1 MNYGE
6 ECTFEFYFIASR
18 YQSHRMHKKYFVKF
32 LKEVIRH
39 SHFFSYTIFNYMFK
53 RIHF

>member
-1 MNYGE
+1 MEKNVRSN
-6 ECTFEFYFIASR
+6 FILSHRAISR
-18 YQSHRMHKKYFVKF
+18 ISRMHKKYFVKF